1 MQVLERPAFIV
12 AAALLLC
19 VGLCGASIA
28 SWQPIG
34 DVPPYFAAN
43 GVVTFALNTPGSDI
57 VFLAGTAT
65 STVVDPADVLV
76 VSVNGISSHC

>member
-12 AAALLLC
+12 AAALFLC
-19 VGLCGASIA
+19 VGLCGASFA

-43 GVVTFALNTPGSDI
+43 GVVTFTLNTPGSDI
-57 VFLAGTAT
+57 VFLAGT